1 MWMLLVTSWWDQVTK
16 WLTVEPQGVLGLMLA
31 HWWAESG
38 RIQKTLRQLSAHWW
52 VKPGLGISAGLLV
65 GRAGS
70 YSLVVGPKGPRY
82 DVRLLEGVSSS

>member
-1 MWMLLVTSWWDQVTK
+1 MADCGTPGCPGTYAGSLVGRV
-16 WLTVEPQGVLGLMLA
+16 
-31 HWWAESG
+31 